1 MQRAE
6 GVEVAAVLPVRAED
20 AQDVAGRA
28 VQGIVRLI
36 ERPGDDQLPQRPG
49 ARLSSSPAI
58 APRGRAQGRD
68 PAQLDDP
75 QADSPSAPQA
85 RASSWAPAESRGV
98 GAGALGSDHQV
109 HSASSAHRDAHAARR
124 ARRRD
129 DPAPSP
135 ASRGG
140 WVRGSSG
147 RVSWGRAKARE

>member
-68 PAQLDDP
+68 PAVVDDG
-75 QADSPSAPQA
+75 QAHPGAEPSRKDP
-85 RASSWAPAESRGV
+85 ES
-98 GAGALGSDHQV
+98 
-109 HSASSAHRDAHAARR
+109 HR
-124 ARRRD
+124 
-129 DPAPSP
+129 
-135 ASRGG
+135 
-140 WVRGSSG
+140 
-147 RVSWGRAKARE
+147 